1 MVKKVT
7 GKKTKAASAHKGR
20 APARPAGKKRLQP
33 EERKDMLL
41 ECAVA
46 YLREHG
52 IATLTMDRLAQ
63 SAGVS
68 KPLMYNYFPNRMTLL
83 KAVLV
88 REVNMR
94 RARDAQIAKEADTL
108 EDLIRKASRHTL
120 EHIQD
125 RGNIIQQ
132 LMQEPEVA
140 QVMTDMRS
148 EARGGY
154 VDYITKK
161 ACATYNLPPD
171 IARVVV
177 QLLMSMGT
185 NAGALFDR
193 EKGDID
199 KAHDILLTLT
209 NGAIEAAVRKYAKKP
224 TA

>member
-1 MVKKVT
+1 VSEAAKK
-7 GKKTKAASAHKGR
+7 SDR
-20 APARPAGKKRLQP
+20 KRLQP

-41 ECAVA
+41 ESAVA
-46 YLREHG
+46 YLRDHG

-63 SAGVS
+63 NAGVS
-68 KPLMYNYFPNRMTLL
+68 KPLMYNYFPNRMALL

-94 RARDAQIAKEADTL
+94 RARDAQIAKEAETL
-108 EDLIRKASRHTL
+108 EDLIRMASRHTL
-120 EHIQD
+120 EHIQA

-132 LMQEPEVA
+132 LLQEPEIA

-161 ACATYNLPPD
+161 ACATYDLPPD

-177 QLLMSMGT
+177 QLLMNMGT

-199 KAHDILLTLT
+199 QAHDILLTLT
-209 NGAIEAAVRKYAKKP
+209 TGAIEAAVRKYAKKP
-224 TA
+224 RA